1 MFNYLMLNISKEV
14 KIGFV
19 GLLLVFSVLFV
30 FNFLKQNN
38 YFSTNML
45 ITAKFSN
52 IEFLKKG
59 SLVLMKGRPIGF
71 VVAVYKTEE
80 GLFVDLDIEGD
91 TKIPL
96 DATALIAELS
106 LMGGRTVSINFE
118 KECQQNCLESGAVI
132 PGTVYTMKE
141 QVEES
146 VGPILQKVGQAID
159 SLTGSSGIDAML
171 QSAQESA
178 RGLAQTTEDLNL
190 KMRQMSRS
198 LPSSISRFRSVT
210 AGMLSADQL
219 KNKVQDALSN
229 QQALAAFDT
238 IVQNI
243 SSLTQEDIEAM
254 TKMLYAAAE
263 QLDKLPGYL
272 VSSNKMLA
280 KADTLLTGF
289 KAKTAAFQVGSKG
302 MPAKLLYQKEFKD
315 SLNSSI
321 LKVSESL
328 LGIRNQPQNYLSLKK
343 KK

>member
-1 MFNYLMLNISKEV
+1 MLNNSKEV

-59 SLVLMKGRPIGF
+59 SLVLIKGRPIGF

-80 GLFVDLDIEGD
+80 SLFVDLDIEGD

-141 QVEES
+141 QIEDSALIVFWA
-146 VGPILQKVGQAID
+146 LRALMLCFKV
-159 SLTGSSGIDAML
+159 
-171 QSAQESA
+171 
-178 RGLAQTTEDLNL
+178 R
-190 KMRQMSRS
+190 RS
-198 LPSSISRFRSVT
+198 LQ
-210 AGMLSADQL
+210 GDWL
-219 KNKVQDALSN
+219 KRPK
-229 QQALAAFDT
+229 
-238 IVQNI
+238 I
-243 SSLTQEDIEAM
+243 
-254 TKMLYAAAE
+254 
-263 QLDKLPGYL
+263 
-272 VSSNKMLA
+272 
-280 KADTLLTGF
+280 
-289 KAKTAAFQVGSKG
+289 
-302 MPAKLLYQKEFKD
+302 
-315 SLNSSI
+315 
-321 LKVSESL
+321 
-328 LGIRNQPQNYLSLKK
+328 
-343 KK
+343 